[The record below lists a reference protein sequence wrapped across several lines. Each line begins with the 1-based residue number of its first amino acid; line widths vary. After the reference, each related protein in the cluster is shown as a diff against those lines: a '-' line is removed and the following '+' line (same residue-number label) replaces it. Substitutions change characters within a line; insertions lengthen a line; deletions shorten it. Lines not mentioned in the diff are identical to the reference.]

1 MKAAPGHG
9 PSSYI
14 PGQICQ
20 PPGPKACL
28 EPAHHSPWLPVAVG
42 VSKPSHKAAK
52 TLHIS
57 YSFVSVLGPGDLL
70 LVARSTESET
80 GTGPGPPAAQDWGS
94 GPDPVGRSL
103 PAPAGGSPLGPWAA
117 RVSTSSTG
125 LVAGPTTTE
134 VARAPHGR
142 RAPMFPRQMPSSDA
156 GPPISE
162 SRGLPCCLDRHG
174 PRELQA
180 NVSFTPNA
188 TRHAKKVKS
197 YWEGCWDIC
206 FFLCFLLYWPVR
218 KFLVCVPMAT
228 TRKEHRVSM
237 KCDESELP

>member
-28 EPAHHSPWLPVAVG
+28 ELAHHSPWLPVAVG
-42 VSKPSHKAAK
+42 VSKPSHKPAK
-52 TLHIS
+52 ALHIS

-80 GTGPGPPAAQDWGS
+80 GRGPGPPAAQDWGS
-94 GPDPVGRSL
+94 GPDLVGGSL
-103 PAPAGGSPLGPWAA
+103 PAPAGGFPFGPWAA

-134 VARAPHGR
+134 VARAPRGR
-142 RAPMFPRQMPSSDA
+142 RAPMFPGQTTSSDA
-156 GPPISE
+156 SPPSRSPGTAMLPGQARSPGAASE
-162 SRGLPCCLDRHG
+162 CLVYSQCHPSCKKGKILLGRMLGYLFFSLFSSLLASSKVPCMCPDG
-174 PRELQA
+174 
-180 NVSFTPNA
+180 N
-188 TRHAKKVKS
+188 
-197 YWEGCWDIC
+197 D
-206 FFLCFLLYWPVR
+206 
-218 KFLVCVPMAT
+218 
-228 TRKEHRVSM
+228 
-237 KCDESELP
+237 